1 MKRDSV
7 SAYVHVRCDTPYP
20 LYAAVHILDD
30 VPSSS
35 VAQVLNGF
43 LIA

>member
-35 VAQVLNGF
+35 VA
-43 LIA
+43 